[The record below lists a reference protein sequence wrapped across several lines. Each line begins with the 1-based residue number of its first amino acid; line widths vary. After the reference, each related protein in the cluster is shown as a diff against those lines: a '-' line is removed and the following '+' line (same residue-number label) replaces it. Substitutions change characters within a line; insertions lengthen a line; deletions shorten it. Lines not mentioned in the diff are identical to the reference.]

1 MSDYINL
8 ILTFVGGGGL
18 AALITLPS
26 LIKKAKAETKA
37 AEMENMAKAGDAWKD
52 LANERQEAYTELR
65 NEYKEECDKYNAK
78 IDELYEKINDW
89 RDKYN
94 HSQEELSQEKIWRA
108 SNEVKLCQ
116 VKGCEDREPQTG
128 W

>member
-1 MSDYINL
+1 MTDYINL

-78 IDELYEKINDW
+78 IDELYETINGW

-108 SNEVKLCQ
+108 SNEVKLCNI
-116 VKGCEDREPQTG
+116 KGCDNRTPPTG
-128 W
+128 Y